1 MSRLLG
7 HELNEDCFERLSG
20 REIASRAGK
29 AIVIVT
35 VDEHGWPHPAMLSYR
50 EVVAKGRAA
59 IDLAVARNSTTAR
72 NLKRDGRITL
82 LVTDAGVNYYI
93 KASARELSETVEG
106 VPFMALYRARVEAL
120 LEDQEPGAEITSGVT
135 FQRAPER
142 AVDQVSE
149 RIFAAITATK

>member
-1 MSRLLG
+1 MSRLVG
-7 HELNEDCFERLSG
+7 QELNEDGFGRLNG
-20 REIASRAGK
+20 REIGSRTGK

-35 VDEHGWPHPAMLSYR
+35 VDDRGWPHPAMLSYR
-50 EVVAKGRAA
+50 EVVAKDRAT

-93 KASARELSETVEG
+93 KASARELVETVEG
-106 VPFMALYRARVEAL
+106 VPFMSLYRARVEAV

-135 FQRAPER
+135 FRRAAER
-142 AVDQVSE
+142 AVDPVSE
-149 RIFAAITATK
+149 RLFAALMGAA